1 MLNFSHRMASPEAS
15 SIACRSCRN
24 CASWRA
30 ARSFIT
36 KGASITHAQNLEPL
50 SLPIKAGLGWHYY
63 LTRRYGEASNEYR
76 QTLDMEQN
84 FYLARFLLAMAYV
97 QVSMYD
103 AALVEYQRANEL
115 VGGSPPMLAGMGYVY
130 AKLGQVERAQQV
142 LSELHQLAQQ
152 RYVSPYYIAVI
163 YTALG
168 DRAQAFAW
176 LVGSN
181 APAPINPKA
190 WSGPRS
196 IRCSIACAPNRSSQT
211 SCGASG

>member
-50 SLPIKAGLGWHYY
+50 SLPIKAGLGCHYY
-63 LTRRYGEASNEYR
+63 RPRRYDEAINEYR

-152 RYVSPYYIAVI
+152 RYASTYYIAVI

-168 DRAQAFAW
+168 DRAQAFADRKSTR
-176 LVGSN
+176 LN
-181 APAPINPKA
+181 
-190 WSGPRS
+190 
-196 IRCSIACAPNRSSQT
+196 SSHSQI
-211 SCGASG
+211 SYAVF